1 MKKLLLTLLLALA
14 VGTGAAWAET
24 VSYKLVTDAN
34 DIKDGDEIVI
44 AFHQGFVNTGKDK
57 TETVTPKAISTLVN
71 TNNRKVIDATVTDNC
86 ITIDDANTT
95 QPQIMRF
102 TVSGSTDN
110 WTFKTVNYN
119 QTNQGYLTTV
129 IDYNYLK
136 VNTTANNDGSQSAKI
151 TISDGNAHILFQLSN
166 GRNNVCFNYNNGSSV
181 FAAYRSDNTS
191 SNGYAPYSI
200 FKKESNTP
208 QPQPLEKV
216 TLEGADENGN
226 ISVTQGT
233 TLKFSAPNAAMYDIS
248 GDIKAYDLVENGKFE
263 YTVTFPEGKDVL
275 NITVTPYD
283 KDLETLEGTASTFI
297 ITKIAA
303 PDCGELTFTP
313 ASGTAIKTGS
323 TISFSANYAVTYH
336 YGINTETESEFSEGA
351 SFTVSENDFIDGTC
365 TVRAYPVNS
374 DGKRGATVVAKY
386 TLKEADRYALVN
398 NLAHV
403 KEGTKYI
410 IATGYDISKK
420 TINAFGDVSNKQASS
435 VVSAAI
441 SENIIVPG
449 EAKVNYLELT
459 NISIV
464 GNKTTCKIKL
474 ANGQYLSAKTSATDL
489 TAASAG
495 SDFTIS
501 FDTDGSFDAKT
512 GTREILFLNSSKIF
526 KNYASS
532 NKTNSSYSPVYL
544 YRLIDE
550 EYDTEV
556 PEVLYIHGHFY
567 DRYYDLDNPVDI
579 HQTGDKTLSR
589 SDIMLGGNADHTE
602 DALSFVLTTH
612 IPTESVARSH
622 ESADWARLTEG
633 YVYHSGGKVA
643 AADVK
648 TGKEITP
655 YTVDDPD
662 YYTISVDYSG
672 YAPVVTATRQNGITT
687 GVENVD
693 TDATDAPVEYFN
705 LQGVRVDNPGAGI
718 YIRRQ
723 GKTVTKVVVK

>member
-24 VSYKLVTDAN
+24 VTYKLVTDAA

-44 AFHQGFVNTGKDK
+44 AFHQGFVKTGKDK

-208 QPQPLEKV
+208 QPLPLEKV

-226 ISVTQGT
+226 ISVTQGAT
-233 TLKFSAPNAAMYDIS
+233 MKFNAPNAAMYEIS
-248 GDIKAYDLVENGKFE
+248 GDITADGLVENGKFE
-263 YTVTFPEGKDVL
+263 YIVNFPEGTDVL

-283 KDLETLEGTASTFI
+283 EEPETLEGTASTFT

-313 ASGTAIKTGS
+313 ASGTAIKAGS
-323 TISFSANYAVTYH
+323 TISFSADNAATYH
-336 YGINTETESEFSEGA
+336 YGINTETESEFSAGA
-351 SFTVSENDFIDGTC
+351 SFTVSENDFIDGKC
-365 TVRAYPVNS
+365 TVRAYPVNG
-374 DGKRGATVVAKY
+374 DGKRGATVVAEY

-398 NLAHV
+398 NLAHITPNATYILLGCKTDLSECALMGKQNSTKFYDAILLNKSLEEIISIAPNDNTFNDLSKFNILKN
-403 KEGTKYI
+403 KENYNILLSNGKYLVRNSS
-410 IATGYDISKK
+410 DISSSE
-420 TINAFGDVSNKQASS
+420 TVTSNADF
-435 VVSAAI
+435 AI
-441 SENIIVPG
+441 
-449 EAKVNYLELT
+449 T
-459 NISIV
+459 
-464 GNKTTCKIKL
+464 
-474 ANGQYLSAKTSATDL
+474 
-489 TAASAG
+489 
-495 SDFTIS
+495 
-501 FDTDGSFDAKT
+501 FDAITGEVVISQPNKATNTIQYNSQSPRFKT
-512 GTREILFLNSSKIF
+512 YTSSQ
-526 KNYASS
+526 
-532 NKTNSSYSPVYL
+532 SPVYL
-544 YRLIDE
+544 YRLIDK

-556 PEVLYIHGHFY
+556 PEELYIHGHFY
-567 DRYYDLDNPVDI
+567 DRYYDLDKPVAMEK
-579 HQTGDKTLSR
+579 TGDKTFSS
-589 SDIMLGGNADHTE
+589 SDIMLGGNADHTG

-612 IPTESVARSH
+612 IPTASVARSH

-633 YVYHSGGKVA
+633 KVYHSGGKTA
-643 AADVK
+643 AADVND
-648 TGKEITP
+648 GSEITP
-655 YTVDDPD
+655 YTVDEHD
-662 YYTISVDYSG
+662 YYTISADFSG
-672 YAPVVTATRQNGITT
+672 YAPVITATRQNGTTT
-687 GVENVD
+687 GVEDVD

-718 YIRRQ
+718 FIRRQ